1 MDTQKTPLA
10 FFDYALPSALIAQT
24 PCEPR
29 DHAKLMI
36 LDRKTGAWQHKH
48 FFEIVDFLRA
58 GDVLVINQT
67 KVFRARL
74 HAQTKQGALL
84 EIFLLRDRG
93 DFWQTLVRPGRKVK
107 EGDTLSF
114 PHATFHAQALCKHQN
129 GVVDLRFDG
138 SSEEVLVYADQYGE
152 VPIPP
157 YIHTQPDACQYQTV
171 YAKHTGSVAAPT
183 AGFHFTHELLKSLE
197 AKGVE
202 VVPITLH
209 VGLGTFRPIQTE
221 YIEDHLLHEEWVDV
235 APSASAA
242 IRKAK
247 QEGRRVITVGTTS
260 LRTLEG
266 VAARFGGGLPAEG
279 FSGEINLYIR
289 PGFSFAIVDG
299 LITNFHLPKSSLLVL
314 VCAFAGRENI
324 LRAYAEA
331 VRLKYRFF
339 SFGDAMFIANH

>member
-1 MDTQKTPLA
+1 
-10 FFDYALPSALIAQT
+10 
-24 PCEPR
+24 
-29 DHAKLMI
+29 
-36 LDRKTGAWQHKH
+36 
-48 FFEIVDFLRA
+48 
-58 GDVLVINQT
+58 
-67 KVFRARL
+67 
-74 HAQTKQGALL
+74 
-84 EIFLLRDRG
+84 
-93 DFWQTLVRPGRKVK
+93 
-107 EGDTLSF
+107 
-114 PHATFHAQALCKHQN
+114 
-129 GVVDLRFDG
+129 
-138 SSEEVLVYADQYGE
+138 
-152 VPIPP
+152 
-157 YIHTQPDACQYQTV
+157 
-171 YAKHTGSVAAPT
+171 
-183 AGFHFTHELLKSLE
+183 
-197 AKGVE
+197 
-202 VVPITLH
+202 

-221 YIEDHLLHEEWVDV
+221 YIEDHLLHEDWVEV

-266 VAARFGGGLPAEG
+266 VATRFGGSLPAEG

-324 LRAYAEA
+324 LHAYAEA